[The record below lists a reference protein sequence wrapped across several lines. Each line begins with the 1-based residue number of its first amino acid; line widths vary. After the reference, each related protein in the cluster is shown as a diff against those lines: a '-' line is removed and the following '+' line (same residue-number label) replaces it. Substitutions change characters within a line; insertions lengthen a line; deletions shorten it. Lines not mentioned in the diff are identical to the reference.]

1 MELGTFELKAG
12 GNELSVKVV
21 GANENAIKAY
31 MFGLD
36 YLLLKPVE

>member
-1 MELGTFELKAG
+1 VFDLKAD
-12 GNELSVKVV
+12 GNELCVKVV
-21 GANENAIKAY
+21 GANEQAIKAY